1 LNEVDSMTSEA
12 SPSSAGALLK
22 AAREKQGLH
31 VAALAASIKVSPR
44 KLEALEADRH
54 DELQGPAFTRALAQS
69 VCRALR
75 IDPAP
80 VLALLP
86 RADAHDLENVT
97 GHLNAPFRDRGSRD
111 DGAMMVWAQRALVV
125 AGVGLLLAAAVTYLL
140 PTSWWRQTAE
150 PALTSA
156 AGAASAVVT
165 EVLPLAGVRP
175 GPAPEAGALAPAA
188 SAPAL
193 PSPGV
198 AVSPAAATVVVPT
211 AASAVAPV
219 TTPAPPA
226 PAVAITHLAPPP
238 GQASTPGSARSVVQL
253 SVAEDSWVEVRDA
266 QGRVLLSRTVQ
277 PGEAVGVDGAMP
289 LRAVIGN
296 AAATRLWLRGQPVE
310 LAPLTRDNVAR
321 VELR

>member
-12 SPSSAGALLK
+12 SPNSAGALLK

-54 DELQGPAFTRALAQS
+54 EELQGPAFTRALAQS

-175 GPAPEAGALAPAA
+175 GPAPEAGSLAPAA

-193 PSPGV
+193 PSPAV
-198 AVSPAAATVVVPT
+198 AVSPAAATV
-211 AASAVAPV
+211 APV
-219 TTPAPPA
+219 TTPASRV
-226 PAVAITHLAPPP
+226 PAVAVTHLAPPP
-238 GQASTPGSARSVVQL
+238 GQASAPGSARSVVQL

-296 AAATRLWLRGQPVE
+296 AAGTRLWLRGQPVE